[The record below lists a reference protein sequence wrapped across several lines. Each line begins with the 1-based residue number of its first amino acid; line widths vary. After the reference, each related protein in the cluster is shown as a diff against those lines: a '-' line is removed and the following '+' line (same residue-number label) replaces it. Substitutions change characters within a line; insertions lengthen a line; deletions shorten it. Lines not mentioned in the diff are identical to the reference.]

1 MIFVNL
7 WHIGILNIKHSDYC
21 FIIRLISKN
30 KAMKLMENKDLT
42 EKSEI

>member
-7 WHIGILNIKHSDYC
+7 WHIDILNIKHSDYC
-21 FIIRLISKN
+21 FIIRLVSKN
-30 KAMKLMENKDLT
+30 KAMKLMENAGLT